1 MAKKKSP
8 PQQAN
13 ATAGP
18 KKPRIK
24 KNIIELGT
32 KSVSVYATPRVSEAL
47 EHVLEDM
54 TLFKGVKLAQVMEAV
69 YDQGKKDGAR
79 TAFDAVANKV
89 KEAQKAVPHR
99 NPGKPK
105 KAK

>member
-1 MAKKKSP
+1 MAKKKVQG
-8 PQQAN
+8 PQHGA
-13 ATAGP
+13 AAAP

-32 KSVSVYATPRVSEAL
+32 KSVSVYATPRISEAL

-79 TAFDAVANKV
+79 SAFDVVASKV